1 MTVRKG
7 DDGRGHTAG
16 RARQVVTL
24 FKTAGKRIY
33 REVKL
38 SHQPAKQKAAGD
50 EKKDTGRN
58 QPLIGGS
65 MRK

>member
-24 FKTAGKRIY
+24 LKTAGKRIY

-38 SHQPAKQKAAGD
+38 PHQPAKQKAAGD
-50 EKKDTGRN
+50 DKKDNAGN
-58 QPLIGGS
+58 QPLSGGGT
-65 MRK
+65 RK